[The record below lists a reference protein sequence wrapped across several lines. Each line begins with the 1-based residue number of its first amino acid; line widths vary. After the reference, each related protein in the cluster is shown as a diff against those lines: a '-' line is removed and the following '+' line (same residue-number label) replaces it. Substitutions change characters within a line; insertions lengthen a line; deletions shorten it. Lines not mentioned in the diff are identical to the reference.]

1 MGLVNFTNIINS
13 IIMYFPEES
22 VDHCFFNSKIQ
33 LYYENIF
40 FELESAYKIWNYQK
54 QEINILNKINFLL
67 KESIEYMLKFFDR
80 ANDIIVLRIRK
91 STTKEAYIN
100 SLQRIFKEFGKRL
113 CITKKNQQKN
123 MLLYNIIQKKFNLI
137 KMAQMIY
144 SE

>member
-80 ANDIIVLRIRK
+80 ANDIIVLRSRK

-100 SLQRIFKEFGKRL
+100 SL
-113 CITKKNQQKN
+113 
-123 MLLYNIIQKKFNLI
+123 
-137 KMAQMIY
+137 
-144 SE
+144 